1 MTVDNSEIIIYQ
13 TEDGRTKI
21 DVHMED
27 DTVWLTQAQM
37 AELFQTTKQNI
48 SLHINNAFKEGEV
61 EAVSVVKE
69 YLTTAADGKSYST
82 KHYNLDVIISVGY
95 RVKSLRGTQF
105 RRWAM
110 EVLREYI
117 VKGFSMNDDLLKKAG
132 GGNYWRELLER
143 IRDIR
148 SSEKVF
154 YRQVLDLYATS
165 VDYDPRTPESLEFFK
180 IVQNKIHFA
189 AHGHTAAAV
198 IAQRAN
204 AELPFMGLTVFSGE
218 HPTKGEIGFAK
229 NYLTG
234 DELATLNRMVSA
246 FFDLAELRA
255 MQHRP
260 MYMRDWLVELDD
272 FAMRY
277 GKGILTNAGTVS
289 HQAALEKAKAEY
301 EKYRQRTMGE
311 LSPAERD
318 FLTSMKGT
326 QKKLEGISKR
336 GKKNGSG
343 EDT

>member
-1 MTVDNSEIIIYQ
+1 MASDNSEIVIYQ
-13 TEDGRTKI
+13 TEDGRTRI
-21 DVHMED
+21 DVRMED
-27 DTVWLTQAQM
+27 ETVWLTQAQM

-48 SLHINNAFKEGEV
+48 SLHISNAFKEGEI
-61 EAVSVVKE
+61 EPDSVVKE

-82 KHYNLDVIISVGY
+82 KHYHLDVIISVGY

-105 RRWAM
+105 RRWAL
-110 EVLREYI
+110 EVLREYL
-117 VKGFSMNDDLLKKAG
+117 VKGFSLNDDLLKKAG
-132 GGNYWRELLER
+132 GGKYWRELLER

-189 AHGHTAAAV
+189 AHGHTAAEV

-218 HPTKGEIGFAK
+218 QPTKGEVGVAK
-229 NYLTG
+229 NYLTEE
-234 DELATLNRMVSA
+234 ELTTLNRMVSA

-260 MYMRDWLVELDD
+260 MYMRDWVVELDD
-272 FAMRY
+272 FAKRY
-277 GKGILTNAGTVS
+277 GKGILPGAGTVS
-289 HQAALEKAKAEY
+289 HQAVLEKANTEY
-301 EKYRQRTMGE
+301 DKYRQRTIDE

-318 FLTSMKGT
+318 FLTSIKDT
-326 QKKLEGISKR
+326 QKKLEGKSKR
-336 GKKNGSG
+336 GKKDGDS
-343 EDT
+343 E